1 MLYNVV
7 RANMFIKSGGGNR
20 PSETQQPTNWCGA
33 KSYGKPKD
41 NKKAIGFPVAFFG
54 VPCMAYI

>member
-41 NKKAIGFPVAFFG
+41 NKKAIGFPGSLSSSVG
-54 VPCMAYI
+54 GTKN